1 MSRLPI
7 QFLVIPILA
16 LALFFV
22 WDFSQR
28 VVTNVRIDQTEKAYE
43 TQVANAEA
51 TRTALIAEKTRVA
64 SPEYAEEVARTKW
77 RWAKNGETVV
87 VAQVTPVAPTP
98 VPVPQATTVPTPTT
112 TWWQDLVDFLFGP

>member
-7 QFLVIPILA
+7 QFLIIPILA

-28 VVTNVRIDQTEKAYE
+28 VVTNVRIEQAQKAYE
-43 TQVANAEA
+43 TLVANAEA

-77 RWAKNGETVV
+77 RWAKDGETVV

-98 VPVPQATTVPTPTT
+98 VPAPQTLPPKPPT